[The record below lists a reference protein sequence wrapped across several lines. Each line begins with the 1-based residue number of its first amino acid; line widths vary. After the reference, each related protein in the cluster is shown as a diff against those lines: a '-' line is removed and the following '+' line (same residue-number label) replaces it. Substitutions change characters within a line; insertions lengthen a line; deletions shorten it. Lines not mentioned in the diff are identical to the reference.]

1 MAEARKRVLMPSR
14 MLNRLKER
22 CEEGFDVIY
31 VDSLQDIP
39 EADAAGIEAVAG
51 WGLMDAELI
60 DRLPNLK
67 IIAGYGVGYDSID
80 AVHAAKKGVMVT
92 HTPDVLSEEVADVA
106 VGLLINA
113 VRELPRAENHLREG
127 KWADGAPYPLT
138 RLTLR
143 GRSVGIYGLGRIG
156 LEIGRR
162 LAAFNLPISYH
173 TRTKKPGV
181 DYTYYASL
189 LELAA
194 AVDTLVVA
202 VPGGAATEKAV
213 NRDVLEALGPDG
225 VLVNIGR
232 GSTVDE
238 AALVAALKDGTIA
251 AAGLDVFADEPNV
264 PAELIDLPNASLLP
278 HAASGSVFT
287 RDAMADLAADN
298 LYAWFGK
305 GRALTPVPECASLNG
320 K

>member
-1 MAEARKRVLMPSR
+1 
-14 MLNRLKER
+14 MLKRLKER

-31 VDSLQDIP
+31 VDRLQDIS
-39 EADAAGIEAVAG
+39 EADAAEIEGVAG
-51 WGLMDAELI
+51 WGLMDAAFI

-92 HTPDVLSEEVADVA
+92 HTPDVLSEEVADVT
-106 VGLLINA
+106 VGLLINT
-113 VRELPRAENHLREG
+113 VRELPRAEAHLREG
-127 KWADGAPYPLT
+127 KWVKDGPYPVT

-156 LEIGRR
+156 LEIARR

-173 TRTKKPGV
+173 TRTQKPGV
-181 DYTYYASL
+181 GYTYYASL

-194 AVDTLVVA
+194 AVDTLVIA

-213 NRDVLEALGPDG
+213 NRKVLEALGPNG

-238 AALVAALKDGTIA
+238 EALIAALKDGTIA

-264 PAELIDLPNASLLP
+264 PAELMDQQNASLLP
-278 HAASGSVFT
+278 HHASASAFT

-305 GRALTPVPECASLNG
+305 GRALTPVPECAGING